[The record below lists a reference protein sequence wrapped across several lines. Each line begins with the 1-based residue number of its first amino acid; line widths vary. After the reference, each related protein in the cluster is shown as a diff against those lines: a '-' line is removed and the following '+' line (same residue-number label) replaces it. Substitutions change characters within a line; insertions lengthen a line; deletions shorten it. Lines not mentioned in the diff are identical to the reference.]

1 MPFLIRS
8 KAVRRERREAWQQVG
23 LVSGFLAGRYFVG
36 TKDLHYGYWQDDV
49 EPNIRN
55 LPRAQEEYCQF
66 ILKNIPAEAQRVL
79 DVGCGAGSVAAH
91 LVARGQKVDCVS
103 PSSFLNSQARELLG
117 DKVRIFE
124 CDYED
129 YQTNDKYDCVLFC
142 ESFQYVKM
150 ERALT
155 NAAAQLRTG
164 GHLVICDFFRVY
176 DTERSPISGGH
187 PWEDFQRTIARHPF
201 RLVEEFDITART
213 APTFTVIDAAFTKVL
228 QPIWDEVDSASAAT
242 HPVLSKCIHWMFK
255 NKLAKVKKK
264 YFTHE
269 RSAENFCKFKTYR
282 LMRFERT

>member
-8 KAVRRERREAWQQVG
+8 KALRRERREAWQQVG
-23 LVSGFLAGRYFVG
+23 LVAGFLAGRHFVG
-36 TKDLHYGYWQDDV
+36 AKDLHYGYWQDGVDTV
-49 EPNIRN
+49 ISN

-66 ILKNIPAEAQRVL
+66 ILKHIPADAERVL
-79 DVGCGAGSVAAH
+79 DIGCGAGSVAAH

-103 PSSFLNSQARELLG
+103 PSSFLNGQARKLLG
-117 DKVRIFE
+117 DKARIFE

-150 ERALT
+150 QLGLANVAR
-155 NAAAQLRTG
+155 QLRTG
-164 GHLVICDFFRVY
+164 GHLVICDFFRLPEF
-176 DTERSPISGGH
+176 ERSPISGGH
-187 PWEDFQRTIARHPF
+187 KFDEFQRIIAQQPF
-201 RLVEEFDITART
+201 RLVEEIDITPRT
-213 APTFTVIDAAFTKVL
+213 APTFTVIDSAFTNVL
-228 QPIWDEVDSASAAT
+228 QPIWDEIDRASEVT
-242 HPVLSKCIHWMFK
+242 HPITTKCVNWFFRRK
-255 NKLAKVKKK
+255 FDKVKKK

>member
-8 KAVRRERREAWQQVG
+8 KAVQREKREAWQQVG

-49 EPNIRN
+49 EPIIRN
-55 LPRAQEEYCQF
+55 LPRAQEDYCQF
-66 ILKNIPAEAQRVL
+66 ILKHIPSDAERVL

-150 ERALT
+150 ERGLT
-155 NAAAQLRTG
+155 NVASQLRSG
-164 GHLVICDFFRVY
+164 GQMVICDFFRLPEA
-176 DTERSPISGGH
+176 ERSPISGGH
-187 PWEDFQRTIARHPF
+187 TFKEFQEIIARHPF
-201 RLVEEFDITART
+201 RLIDEIDITTRT
-213 APTFTVIDAAFTKVL
+213 APTFTVIDSAFTKVL
-228 QPIWDEVDSASAAT
+228 QPIWDEVDRASEST
-242 HPVLSKCIHWMFK
+242 HPMLTKCINWMFK
-255 NKLAKVKKK
+255 KKLDKVKKK

-269 RSAENFCKFKTYR
+269 RSAKNFCKFKTYR
-282 LMRFERT
+282 LMRFERI